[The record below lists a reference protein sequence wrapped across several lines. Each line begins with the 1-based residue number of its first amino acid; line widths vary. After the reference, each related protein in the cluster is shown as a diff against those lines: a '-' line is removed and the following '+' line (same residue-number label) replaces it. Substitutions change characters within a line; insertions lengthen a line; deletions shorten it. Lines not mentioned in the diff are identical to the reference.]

1 MAAQQGRG
9 SKGRRRA
16 RTSHVWNNFEEISEE
31 VNGKR
36 VCSGAKCTLCKKVLT
51 GVSTNGTG
59 HLIRHLASCSKKADH
74 FARSQ
79 SVLQFS
85 SDGSLRNWEYN
96 AEFARTEL
104 CRMIARLDLP
114 LGIGAYNA
122 FVDYIKRAHN
132 PRFAPVSRQTT
143 TRDVAK
149 LFNQSRTLLMD
160 CLNACSSVAITSDIW
175 NGNAKEDYLSVVA
188 HFVNSNWELEKRLL
202 GLRLIDC
209 SHSGSNI
216 AERIGFVLDEWK
228 LTDKI
233 FSFTLDNASA
243 NANAMTS
250 LTPKF
255 SGYIGSVFLHQRCA
269 CHIINLIVK
278 YHIFLEFI

>member
-1 MAAQQGRG
+1 
-9 SKGRRRA
+9 
-16 RTSHVWNNFEEISEE
+16 

-59 HLIRHLASCSKKADH
+59 HLIRHLASCSKKADC

-96 AEFARTEL
+96 AEFAHTEL

-114 LGIGAYNA
+114 LGISAYNA

-175 NGNAKEDYLSVVA
+175 NGNAKEDYLSVVS

-202 GLRLIDC
+202 GLCLIDC

-216 AERIGFVLDEWK
+216 A
-228 LTDKI
+228 
-233 FSFTLDNASA
+233 
-243 NANAMTS
+243 
-250 LTPKF
+250 
-255 SGYIGSVFLHQRCA
+255 
-269 CHIINLIVK
+269 
-278 YHIFLEFI
+278 